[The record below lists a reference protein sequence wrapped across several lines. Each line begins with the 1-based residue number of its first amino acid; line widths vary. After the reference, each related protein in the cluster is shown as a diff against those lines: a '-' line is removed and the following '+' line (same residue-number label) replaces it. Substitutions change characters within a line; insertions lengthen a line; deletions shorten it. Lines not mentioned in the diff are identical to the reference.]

1 MISITTNAF
10 KISKWTLT
18 AAICIKQLPLELE
31 LRKVIFLLSNGIKIL
46 RPGIPLKQFVN
57 CGNIDHGLH
66 LQLCLS
72 IHGGNSDDDAGELLV
87 VYSSTVCGYTNTT
100 KFTWCG

>member
-1 MISITTNAF
+1 MDTDCSNIYKAV
-10 KISKWTLT
+10 
-18 AAICIKQLPLELE
+18 AIRIGVKESN
-31 LRKVIFLLSNGIKIL
+31 FLLSNGIKIL
-46 RPGIPLKQFVN
+46 RPGISLKQFVN

-100 KFTWCG
+100 KFT